1 MGSGLK
7 WRFNRGLCEGC
18 RGDLISIETEE
29 EWNFINSEIR
39 NRRLLE
45 WYIGL
50 KKKNGEWTWVNE
62 RPLTISKWRENQP
75 RENSNVAFI
84 VKDSHVDDQGISTN
98 LFGVAPKAYICEI
111 P

>member
-1 MGSGLK
+1 M
-7 WRFNRGLCEGC
+7 
-18 RGDLISIETEE
+18 
-29 EWNFINSEIR
+29 
-39 NRRLLE
+39 
-45 WYIGL
+45 
-50 KKKNGEWTWVNE
+50 NE

>member
-1 MGSGLK
+1 M
-7 WRFNRGLCEGC
+7 
-18 RGDLISIETEE
+18 DL
-29 EWNFINSEIR
+29 
-39 NRRLLE
+39 
-45 WYIGL
+45 
-50 KKKNGEWTWVNE
+50 GEWKATDYQQME
-62 RPLTISKWRENQP
+62 RKKLNQP